1 MNIANNL
8 KILRKKKNLTLKELE
23 KISDISFSSIARIE
37 REERKE
43 ITIQTVIKLAEALE
57 VSLDDLVLKD
67 LSKE

>member
-1 MNIANNL
+1 MNLANNL
-8 KILRKKKNLTLKELE
+8 KILRKKKDLTLKELE
-23 KISDISFSSIARIE
+23 KISDIPFSSIARIE